1 MPLQSPLLLGES
13 KRETPVS
20 TIWNSRKNWTLRD
33 LAALLFR
40 RKWMV
45 LLLFSLIMAATVA
58 AALLLPNKYQSRM
71 RILVKNARADVV
83 ISPDTNNS
91 ASTGS
96 NVTETQI
103 NSEIALLN
111 SKDLLEEVARQS
123 GLDKKEGSSL
133 WSRSAPS
140 IEKSVLQLE
149 KDLTIA
155 PVKKADLIEISYVA
169 SSPEAAASVL
179 QTLANLYLEKHLK
192 LHRPPG
198 AYEFFQSQAD
208 QYGQQLRESEARLA
222 AFQQQRNVISLE
234 QEKQL
239 NLQKMTDAQSRFL
252 EAGAAVNE
260 AAQRISKLQQQLAAI
275 PARITTQSRSLP
287 NQYSVE
293 RLSTMLV
300 ELQNQRT
307 KLLTKFQP
315 NDRLVREIEQQIKD
329 TSEALDKATKM
340 TSMEQ
345 SSDLNPL
352 RQTLE
357 TELAKARL
365 EMAGQQ
371 ARRDDMAKQ
380 VAAYKSVLERL
391 ELSTNEHGDLQRQV
405 KETEG
410 NYELYS
416 KKQEES
422 RIADALD
429 QKKIS
434 NVSIAESPIAQRLP
448 VQPNRPLLLSLG
460 LFLAFFVSITGAL
473 VAELMRD
480 TIHSPRE
487 LEALVGAPV
496 LATIPKEKLTVGSP
510 LSIAGG
516 EAEPEKGATLVE
528 LGTWNDVRSQQ
539 AAQ

>member
-13 KRETPVS
+13 KREPAVFT
-20 TIWNSRKNWTLRD
+20 TRNSRTNWTLRD
-33 LAALLFR
+33 IATLLFR
-40 RKWMV
+40 RKWMI
-45 LLLFSLIMAATVA
+45 LLLFSLIMGATVA
-58 AALLLPNKYQSRM
+58 AALLLPDKYQSRIK
-71 RILVKNARADVV
+71 ILVKNARADIV

-96 NVTETQI
+96 NITETQI

-111 SKDLLEEVARQS
+111 SKDLLEDVVRQS

-133 WSRSAPS
+133 WTRSAPS
-140 IEKSVLQLE
+140 VEKSVLQLE
-149 KDLTIA
+149 KELTII

-169 SSPEAAASVL
+169 NSPEAAALVL
-179 QTLANLYLEKHLK
+179 QNLANLYLEKHLK

-198 AYEFFQSQAD
+198 AHEFFQAQAD

-239 NLQKMTDAQSRFL
+239 NLQKMADAQSRFL

-260 AAQRISKLQQQLAAI
+260 AAQRISKLQQQLAAV

-315 NDRLVREIEQQIKD
+315 NDRLVKEVEQQIKD
-329 TSEALDKATKM
+329 TTEALDKATKM
-340 TSMEQ
+340 TSTEQ

-365 EMAGQQ
+365 ELAGQQ
-371 ARRDDMAKQ
+371 ARRDDMAQQ
-380 VAAYKSVLERL
+380 VAQYKSVLERL
-391 ELSTNEHGDLQRQV
+391 ELATNDHGDLQRQV
-405 KETEG
+405 KEIEG

-416 KKQEES
+416 KKQEEA

-434 NVSIAESPIAQRLP
+434 NVSIAESPVVQRLP

-460 LFLAFFVSITGAL
+460 LFLAFFVSLAGAL
-473 VAELMRD
+473 AAELTRD
-480 TIHSPRE
+480 TVHSPRE
-487 LEALVGAPV
+487 LETLAGAPV
-496 LATIPKEKLTVGSP
+496 LATIPKERLPLDSP
-510 LSIAGG
+510 LAIADK
-516 EAEPEKGATLVE
+516 ETEKGAALVE
-528 LGTWNDVRSQQ
+528 LNAWNDIGSRQ